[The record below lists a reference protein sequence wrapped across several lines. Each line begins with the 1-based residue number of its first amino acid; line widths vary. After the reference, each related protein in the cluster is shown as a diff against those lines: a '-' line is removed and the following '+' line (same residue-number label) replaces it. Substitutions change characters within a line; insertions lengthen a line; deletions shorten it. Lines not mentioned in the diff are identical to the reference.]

1 MLMHGMLTRCC
12 HPHAPPKRHWSF
24 TLIFLY
30 CRQEKREE
38 KAKAAAEDAADA
50 LNGLKDT
57 AAAASEDE
65 GNPEDRMME
74 AAGINSPSP

>member
-1 MLMHGMLTRCC
+1 
-12 HPHAPPKRHWSF
+12 
-24 TLIFLY
+24 LY